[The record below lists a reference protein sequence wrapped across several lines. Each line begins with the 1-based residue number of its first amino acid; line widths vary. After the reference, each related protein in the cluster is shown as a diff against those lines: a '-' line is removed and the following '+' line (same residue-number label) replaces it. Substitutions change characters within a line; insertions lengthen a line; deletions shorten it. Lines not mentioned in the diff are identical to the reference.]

1 MGQKV
6 HPIGFRIGVIRN
18 PDSTWYLPK
27 RQFAAALYEDYLIRK
42 AIKKDA
48 FQKWVKKGDEKD
60 APRLSQAA
68 ISRIEIER
76 AGNRVKATLFT
87 AKPGIIIGRQGKG
100 IEVLKNALENMTK
113 KQVMVNVQEIRHPDM
128 DGQLVAESIAQQIEK
143 RIAYKRAMR
152 QAILRAMKLGVRGIR
167 IMCSGRLA
175 GAEMARKEQDRQ
187 GSIPLHTLRADIDYG
202 FAEALTTYGHI
213 GIKVWIYKGDVLPGH
228 ARVTESEPP
237 RQARGDGRP
246 DRSGERSDSGRGG
259 AGRGGDRGGRGGGGD
274 RGGRGGGG
282 GGRPGGSGPGGGG
295 GYSGG
300 GGGGRPGGGAPGGG
314 GYSGG
319 GSYSSGGGGGRG
331 PGGGGPGG
339 GGGYSGGGGG
349 GRPAGGPRPPRP
361 AEGGGSPPAA

>member
-1 MGQKV
+1 LGQKV

-27 RQFAAALYEDYLIRK
+27 RQFAAALYEDYQIRR
-42 AIKKDA
+42 AIKKDE

-100 IEVLKNALENMTK
+100 IDVLKNALEKMTK

-187 GSIPLHTLRADIDYG
+187 GKIPLHTLRADIDYG

-213 GIKVWIYKGDVLPGH
+213 GIKVWIYKGDILPGH
-228 ARVTESEPP
+228 SRVSEAEPP
-237 RQARGDGRP
+237 RNARGDGRP

-259 AGRGGDRGGRGGGGD
+259 RGGERGGRGGGGGGD

-282 GGRPGGSGPGGGG
+282 GGR
-295 GYSGG
+295 
-300 GGGGRPGGGAPGGG
+300 
-314 GYSGG
+314 
-319 GSYSSGGGGGRG
+319 
-331 PGGGGPGG
+331 GPGG

-349 GRPAGGPRPPRP
+349 GRPAGGGGGGYSGGGSYSGGGGGRPAGGPGGGGGRPGGGQGGPRPPRP
-361 AEGGGSPPAA
+361 ADGGGAPPAA

>member
-1 MGQKV
+1 LGQKV

-27 RQFAAALYEDYLIRK
+27 RQFAAALYEDYQIRR
-42 AIKKDA
+42 AIKKDE
-48 FQKWVKKGDEKD
+48 FQKFVKKGDEKD

-76 AGNRVKATLFT
+76 AGNRVKATLYT

-100 IEVLKNALENMTK
+100 IDVLKNALEKMTK

-187 GSIPLHTLRADIDYG
+187 GKIPLHTLRADIDYG

-237 RQARGDGRP
+237 RNARGDGRP
-246 DRSGERSDSGRGG
+246 DRSGERSDSGRG
-259 AGRGGDRGGRGGGGD
+259 GRGGDRGGRGGGGD

-282 GGRPGGSGPGGGG
+282 GGRGP
-295 GYSGG
+295 GG
-300 GGGGRPGGGAPGGG
+300 GGGGRPGGQGGPGGG

-319 GSYSSGGGGGRG
+319 GSYSSGGGGGR
-331 PGGGGPGG
+331 PA
-339 GGGYSGGGGG
+339 GGG
-349 GRPAGGPRPPRP
+349 GRPAGGQGGPRPPRP
-361 AEGGGSPPAA
+361 ADGGGSPPAA

>member
-1 MGQKV
+1 LGQKV

-27 RQFAAALYEDYLIRK
+27 RQFAAALYEDYQIRR
-42 AIKKDA
+42 AIKKDG
-48 FQKWVKKGDEKD
+48 FQKFVKKGDEKD

-100 IEVLKNALENMTK
+100 IDVLKNALETMTK

-213 GIKVWIYKGDVLPGH
+213 GIKVWIYKGDILPGH
-228 ARVTESEPP
+228 SRVSEAEPP
-237 RQARGDGRP
+237 RGARGDGRP

-259 AGRGGDRGGRGGGGD
+259 RGGDRGGRGGD

-282 GGRPGGSGPGGGG
+282 GGRPAGGGG

-300 GGGGRPGGGAPGGG
+300 G
-314 GYSGG
+314 S
-319 GSYSSGGGGGRG
+319 
-331 PGGGGPGG
+331 
-339 GGGYSGGGGG
+339 YSGGGGG
-349 GRPAGGPRPPRP
+349 GRPAGGGGGGYAGGGGGGRPAGGGGGYAGGGGGGRPAGGPPGGQGGPRPPRP
-361 AEGGGSPPAA
+361 ADGGGTPPAA

>member
-27 RQFAAALYEDYLIRK
+27 RQFAAALYEDYLIRR
-42 AIKKDA
+42 AIKKDG
-48 FQKWVKKGDEKD
+48 FQKFVKKGDEKD

-100 IEVLKNALENMTK
+100 IDVLKNALENMTK

-187 GSIPLHTLRADIDYG
+187 GKIPLHTLRADIDYG

-228 ARVTESEPP
+228 ARQSEAEPP
-237 RQARGDGRP
+237 RNMRGDGRP

-259 AGRGGDRGGRGGGGD
+259 RGGPGGDRGGRGGGGD

-282 GGRPGGSGPGGGG
+282 GG
-295 GYSGG
+295 
-300 GGGGRPGGGAPGGG
+300 GR
-314 GYSGG
+314 
-319 GSYSSGGGGGRG
+319 
-331 PGGGGPGG
+331 GPGG

-349 GRPAGGPRPPRP
+349 GRPAGGGGGGYSGGGSYSGGGGGGGYSGGGGGGRPAGGPGGGGGRPAGGPRPPRP
-361 AEGGGSPPAA
+361 PEAGGAPPAA